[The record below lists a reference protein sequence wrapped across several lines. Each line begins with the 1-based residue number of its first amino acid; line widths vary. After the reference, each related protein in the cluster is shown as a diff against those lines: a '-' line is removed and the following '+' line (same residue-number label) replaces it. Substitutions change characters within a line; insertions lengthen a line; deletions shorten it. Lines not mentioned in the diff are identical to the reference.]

1 MSAPA
6 TPTVETVALVGGRL
20 CLDFVNSANW
30 LEGAAC
36 DERLNSM
43 HDLLAW
49 GRRLGLLD
57 EAGRQVLTARAEA
70 APAAAARDLAQVIAL
85 RGSLWRLF
93 GAVVEDDPAARTE
106 ALGTLNAVL
115 RRKTGCALLVSREG
129 FALEPSSDLT
139 SWLVRP
145 VAYAALELLTS
156 PRLGRLRRCPGHRCG
171 WLFLDESPNGR
182 RRWCSMAT
190 CGNRRKAQRHYL
202 ASKKA
207 DSGKRRP

>member
-6 TPTVETVALVGGRL
+6 VPTVQDVALVGGRL

-36 DERLNSM
+36 DERLTGI

-57 EAGRQVLTARAEA
+57 EAGRRALAGKAEA
-70 APAAAARDLAQVIAL
+70 SPAAAARALAEVLAL
-85 RGSLWRLF
+85 RESLWRLF
-93 GAVVEDDPAARTE
+93 GAVVEDDRAGRRA
-106 ALGTLNAVL
+106 ALGALNAAL
-115 RRKTGCALLVSREG
+115 RRKTGCALQETREG
-129 FALEPSSDLT
+129 FALEPGGDLT

-156 PRLGRLRRCPGHRCG
+156 PRLGRLRRCAGHRCG
-171 WLFLDESPNGR
+171 WMFLDESPNGR

-190 CGNRRKAQRHYL
+190 CGNRRKAQRHYA

-207 DSGKRRP
+207 VRRGLA

>member
-6 TPTVETVALVGGRL
+6 VPTVENVALVGGRL

-30 LEGAAC
+30 LDGAAC
-36 DERLNSM
+36 DERLNTI
-43 HDLLAW
+43 HDLFAW

-57 EAGRQVLTARAEA
+57 EAGRRALAARAEA
-70 APAAAARDLAQVIAL
+70 APAAAARELAQVIAL
-85 RGSLWRLF
+85 RASLRRLF
-93 GAVVEDDPAARTE
+93 GAVVDGEPGVRAD
-106 ALGTLNAVL
+106 ALGALNAAL
-115 RRKTGCALLVSREG
+115 RHKAGCALQETRAG
-129 FALEPSSDLT
+129 FALEPGSGLT

-156 PRLGRLRRCPGHRCG
+156 PRLGRLRRCPGTRCG
-171 WLFLDESPNGR
+171 WMFLDESPNGR

-190 CGNRRKAQRHYL
+190 CGNRRKARRHYA

-207 DSGKRRP
+207 ARRGLA